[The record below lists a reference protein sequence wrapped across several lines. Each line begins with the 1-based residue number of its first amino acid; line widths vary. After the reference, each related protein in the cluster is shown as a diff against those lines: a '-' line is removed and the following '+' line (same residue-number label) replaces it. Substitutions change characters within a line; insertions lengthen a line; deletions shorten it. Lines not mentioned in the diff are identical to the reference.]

1 MTDGDRTIATAVRV
15 AEVLHQHE
23 VDAVVI
29 GAIALAVHGY
39 PRATS
44 DIDLAVNTN
53 PFESLR
59 EVQRTLRGE
68 GFHTELILPDD
79 TDPLGGV
86 LTVTGTDIDAIQV
99 VNFYNPLSAKPL
111 ALGFRAIQTASA
123 GLIPGTPLRVVNLAH
138 LVALKLYAGGAKS
151 KLDVIE
157 LLQRNQDADLDG
169 IRAVCAKHGLDGE
182 LNRLLSEIGQ

>member
-68 GFHTELILPDD
+68 GPRHCESPWCRHVNDTARAAPPPARPWRAALPRE
-79 TDPLGGV
+79 G
-86 LTVTGTDIDAIQV
+86 
-99 VNFYNPLSAKPL
+99 
-111 ALGFRAIQTASA
+111 
-123 GLIPGTPLRVVNLAH
+123 
-138 LVALKLYAGGAKS
+138 
-151 KLDVIE
+151 
-157 LLQRNQDADLDG
+157 
-169 IRAVCAKHGLDGE
+169 
-182 LNRLLSEIGQ
+182 